1 MKPVITVVSL
11 GPGDPELMNLKTVR
25 ALRGAD
31 RPVLRTGRHPA
42 ADWLRE
48 QGQTFETLD
57 ALYET
62 AEDFDA
68 LSRLIADTLWQKA
81 WERDIVYG
89 VVDASFDQSVV
100 QLKEQMP
107 AGACL
112 TVLPGAG
119 LANAY
124 LAAAGPL
131 PQTGG
136 LRVCP
141 ASQLLST
148 SVDPNHSLLITELD
162 NALLAGDVKEL
173 LSEILSD
180 DHPLL
185 LLQGEAAPQTIPL
198 YELDRQSLYDHRT
211 AVLIP
216 GSGSEARSCP
226 VMPDLLSLM
235 RQEASA
241 SFAFQTGSFAFESLR
256 QPLLSAAERIAQ
268 VSPEQDPDALSSAL
282 GELLSL
288 LLRFAAAGRQYDAFS
303 WSDLVRF
310 AYDQLR
316 EDSDRLHGDFS
327 QKSDEK

>member
-25 ALRGAD
+25 ALREAD

-48 QGQTFETLD
+48 QDLPFETLD

-62 AEDFDA
+62 AENFDA

-81 WERDIVYG
+81 EERAIVYG
-89 VVDASFDQSVV
+89 VVDASFDQSVL
-100 QLKEQMP
+100 QLKEHMP

-112 TVLPGAG
+112 TVLPGTG
-119 LANAY
+119 LADAY

-131 PQTGG
+131 SQTGG

-162 NALLAGDVKEL
+162 NALLAGEVKEL

-180 DHPLL
+180 DHLLL
-185 LLQGEAAPQTIPL
+185 LLQGESAPQTIAL
-198 YELDRQSLYDHRT
+198 YELDRQSSYDHRT
-211 AVLIP
+211 ALLLP
-216 GSGSEARSCP
+216 GSCPEARSCP

-241 SFAFQTGSFAFESLR
+241 SFAFQTESSAFESLR
-256 QPLLSAAERIAQ
+256 QPLLSAAERIVQ
-268 VSPEQDPDALSSAL
+268 ISPEQDPDVLAKAL

-288 LLRFAAAGRQYDAFS
+288 LLRFAATGQRYDAFS

-316 EDSDRLHGDFS
+316 GNSDCPHC
-327 QKSDEK
+327 